1 MVVFEFLLNF
11 VSLLTPLVFN
21 INFAPFLM
29 HNSTD
34 AAKNSL
40 RREVEILKTEA
51 HWSKAYFYLWD
62 EVRHFTSML
71 KLVTWFYNARCR
83 PRCAYIATYDV
94 MSTFKSQ

>member
-1 MVVFEFLLNF
+1 
-11 VSLLTPLVFN
+11 
-21 INFAPFLM
+21 M

-62 EVRHFTSML
+62 EVHDFTSML
-71 KLVTWFYNARCR
+71 YRVRIERSEGLEYHQRTSHGQWCVEACYQCARTMSWSRDLMGFTSSLPQLVW
-83 PRCAYIATYDV
+83 D
-94 MSTFKSQ
+94 